1 MHEYAFAL
9 CALALLWQTGTI
21 IIMNEKP
28 NKKRTSWRIRGWYWW
43 RRIVPPVSEN
53 QREEV
58 QAQLRDSSSP
68 NFDFFLLV
76 LLSSVIATL
85 GLLVDSPAVIIGAM
99 LVAPLMSPIIG
110 LGLASIRGDDR
121 LARDALSALL
131 RGALLA
137 ILISFLLTWVNT
149 FMPFLD
155 LQAADLPRAILSRTQ
170 PSPIDLVIA
179 LAGGLA
185 AAFALAMPNISA
197 ALPGVAIAT
206 ALMPPL
212 CTVGIG
218 LAFQRWEVA
227 GGAFLLF
234 ATNAVTIAFAAM
246 LVFFV
251 LGFTRRDV
259 QKTGYLWKL
268 PRSLVVS
275 AIVTTLMLGPLTYLS
290 IQFVQDAVSTREEQ
304 TNLELADQIINE
316 EVVRVTESEL
326 VEWTQTV
333 EDDVL
338 KLELIIRT
346 NHALIHREATELQD
360 AISLRLSEEGLIS
373 EDQEVQLII
382 NQIFAQKLDPE
393 VPPTPTSTPTLT
405 KTPTQGPSPTVTASN
420 TPRPTITSTPTET
433 STPTATATSTATAT
447 PTTTPYPGLVTRV
460 EFPGMQLRQWANG
473 PVIATLRAGD
483 QLIVFYGV
491 EIVNGLVWIEVQDQD
506 GRIGWIPQIYV
517 LTLTP
522 TATNT
527 PTLTVTML
535 SRTPTPGGFTPTPTP

>member
-1 MHEYAFAL
+1 
-9 CALALLWQTGTI
+9 
-21 IIMNEKP
+21 MNEQP
-28 NKKRTSWRIRGWYWW
+28 QKKRSSWRVSWRHWW
-43 RRIVPPVSEN
+43 RRIIPPVSETR
-53 QREEV
+53 REEV
-58 QAQLRDSSSP
+58 QAQLRDSSHP
-68 NFDFFLLV
+68 DFDFFLLV

-131 RGALLA
+131 RGALLS
-137 ILISFLLTWVNT
+137 ILISFLLTWANT

-155 LQAADLPRAILSRTQ
+155 LQASDLPKAILSRTQ

-212 CTVGIG
+212 STVGIG
-218 LAFQRWEVA
+218 LAFQRWDVA
-227 GGAFLLF
+227 AGAFLLF
-234 ATNAVTIAFAAM
+234 STNAVTIAFAAM

-259 QKTGYLWKL
+259 QKTGTLFRL

-275 AIVTTLMLGPLTYLS
+275 ALVTALMLAPLTYLS
-290 IQFVQDAVSTREEQ
+290 VQFVQDAVNTREEQ
-304 TNLELADQIINE
+304 EKLDLVDEIIRE
-316 EVVRVTESEL
+316 EVERVARSEL
-326 VEWTQTV
+326 VEWTQSI
-333 EDDVL
+333 EDDIL

-346 NHALIHREATELQD
+346 NHTLIHREATELQD
-360 AISLRLSEEGLIS
+360 AISLRLADEGLIS
-373 EDQEVQLII
+373 ENQVVQLII

-393 VPPTPTSTPTLT
+393 VPPTPTLTPTLT
-405 KTPTQGPSPTVTASN
+405 SSPTLGPSPPVTASN

-433 STPTATATSTATAT
+433 STPTATATATAT
-447 PTTTPYPGLVTRV
+447 PTSTTTPFPGYVTRV
-460 EFPGMQLRQWANG
+460 DVPGMQLRQWANG
-473 PVIATLRAGD
+473 PVIATLRQGD
-483 QLIVFYGV
+483 ALIVLYKV
-491 EIVNGLVWIEVQDQD
+491 EIVDGLVWIEVQDEE
-506 GRIGWIPQIYV
+506 GRVGWIPQIYV

-527 PTLTVTML
+527 PT
-535 SRTPTPGGFTPTPTP
+535 P